1 MGGHYGGSRKGSSIT
16 SPSLEL
22 VRCVWGAS
30 FFTFLIAGGRLGDT
44 FLVDPSEARSGHDPQ
59 NYAPFFGR
67 KVFLSPQFSQTS
79 LLAQGVALLV
89 RHSHRMEGRK
99 KVVGDVRAETHP
111 SGLATRIRTLWRN
124 HTQLRLVL
132 WPANAGFEL
141 FSTVPAHQA
150 NTSRL
155 RARLSCMRN
164 FLTETLISQRSSQQ
178 GSIRT
183 VLEGG
188 DFTFPT
194 LHWQK
199 RKSTSEGEEGSKPVF
214 PR

>member
-1 MGGHYGGSRKGSSIT
+1 MWKPKGIPMNGVHYGGSRERSSIT

-99 KVVGDVRAETHP
+99 KVVGDVRAESELFGATTP
-111 SGLATRIRTLWRN
+111 NSDLSSGLQT
-124 HTQLRLVL
+124 LVL
-132 WPANAGFEL
+132 SSFQRFLPIKP
-141 FSTVPAHQA
+141 T
-150 NTSRL
+150 
-155 RARLSCMRN
+155 RAACEHAS
-164 FLTETLISQRSSQQ
+164 
-178 GSIRT
+178 
-183 VLEGG
+183 
-188 DFTFPT
+188 
-194 LHWQK
+194 HA
-199 RKSTSEGEEGSKPVF
+199 
-214 PR
+214 